1 MNVRFSMRSFVL
13 VGSVAAL
20 MLVAPLTD
28 ASAQSRRAG
37 STLVG
42 GLTGAAIGGA
52 AGGGRGA
59 AIGSLVGLGVGSMI
73 GGQMERRGS
82 NHYWYNNRCWRRFSN
97 GEFHPVSSRYCR

>member
-1 MNVRFSMRSFVL
+1 MRSHACLGLLATLMVL
-13 VGSVAAL
+13 
-20 MLVAPLTD
+20 APLTD

-52 AGGGRGA
+52 VGGGRGA
-59 AIGSLVGLGVGSMI
+59 AIGSVVGLGVGSMI
-73 GGQMERRGS
+73 GGQMERRNA